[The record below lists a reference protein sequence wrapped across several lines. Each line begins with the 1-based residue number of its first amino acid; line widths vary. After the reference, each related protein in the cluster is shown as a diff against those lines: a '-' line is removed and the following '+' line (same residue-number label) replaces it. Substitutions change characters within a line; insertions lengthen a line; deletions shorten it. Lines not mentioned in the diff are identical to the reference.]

1 MLGEEYKIK
10 LDCKYKGSMLKDIPP
25 YYLIFM
31 FDKGFLHWDKPA
43 HNFVSNNYK
52 ELKNKIT
59 NQK

>member
-1 MLGEEYKIK
+1 VLGEEYKIRIGQ
-10 LDCKYKGSMLKDIPP
+10 YKGQQLKDISAS
-25 YYLIFM
+25 YLIFM